1 MSREK
6 NRFHDIMSV
15 DFKRFL
21 MILSNTNTMKDKD
34 FKKIAEF
41 HGHVC
46 PGLAYGY
53 RVAKAALR
61 ELGEK
66 AKDEE
71 VVSIVENDSCA
82 VDAIQVFVGSTF
94 GKGNLIFK
102 DYGKQVY
109 TFISR
114 KKSKGLRISVD
125 FKGYQETEKDK
136 SIWRKFFSGNKSP
149 QIMNDVRKIKN
160 KKIEAI
166 LNSPEKE
173 LLTIKNVKIKPPDEA
188 RIFPVVR
195 CEICSEKVT
204 EPRARIKKGKVVC
217 LPCFENP
224 PSTPLY

>member
-1 MSREK
+1 
-6 NRFHDIMSV
+6 
-15 DFKRFL
+15 
-21 MILSNTNTMKDKD
+21 MKDKD

-53 RVAKAALR
+53 RVAKVALR

-66 AKDEE
+66 ARDEE
-71 VVSIVENDSCA
+71 IVSIVENDSCA
-82 VDAIQVFVGSTF
+82 VDAIQVLIGSTF

-114 KKSKGLRISVD
+114 KTGKGLRISVD

-136 SIWRKFFSGNKSP
+136 AIWNRFLSGDRSQKT
-149 QIMNDVRKIKN
+149 IKEVRRIKD
-160 KKIEAI
+160 KKIETI
-166 LNSPEKE
+166 LKSPEKD
-173 LLTIKNVKIKPPDEA
+173 LLTIRNVKIKPPEEA
-188 RIFPVVR
+188 KIYTAIR
-195 CEICSEKVT
+195 CEECGEKVM
-204 EPRARIKKGKVVC
+204 EPRAKIKEGKIVC

>member
-1 MSREK
+1 
-6 NRFHDIMSV
+6 
-15 DFKRFL
+15 
-21 MILSNTNTMKDKD
+21 MKDKD
-34 FKKIAEF
+34 FKKVAEF

-53 RVAKAALR
+53 RVAKTALK

-71 VVSIVENDSCA
+71 IVTIVENDSCA
-82 VDAIQVFVGSTF
+82 VDAIQVLIGSTF

-114 KKSKGLRISVD
+114 RTGKGLRISVD
-125 FKGYQETEKDK
+125 FKDYKDAEKDK
-136 SIWRKFFSGNKSP
+136 ALMDKFLSGNRSP
-149 QIMNDVRKIKN
+149 EVMKEVRRIKN

-166 LNSPEKE
+166 LKSPEKD
-173 LLTIKNVKIKPPDEA
+173 LLKIKEVKLKPPEEA

-195 CEICSEKVT
+195 CEVCGEKVM
-204 EPRARIKKGKVVC
+204 EPRARLKEGKVVC
-217 LPCFENP
+217 LPCF
-224 PSTPLY
+224 

>member
-6 NRFHDIMSV
+6 NRFHDIMYV

-21 MILSNTNTMKDKD
+21 MILSNTMKNKD

-46 PGLAYGY
+46 PGVAYGY

-71 VVSIVENDSCA
+71 IVSIVENDSCA
-82 VDAIQVFVGSTF
+82 VDAIQVLVGSTF
-94 GKGNLIFK
+94 GKGNLIFR

-109 TFISR
+109 TFINR
-114 KKSKGLRISVD
+114 KTGKGLRIGID
-125 FKGYQETEKDK
+125 FKAYKETVKDK
-136 SIWRKFFSGNKSP
+136 AVMDKFLSGNKSP
-149 QIMNDVRKIKN
+149 QVMREVRKVKD
-160 KKIEAI
+160 KKIAVI
-166 LNSPEKE
+166 LNSPEKG
-173 LLTIKNVKIKPPDEA
+173 LLTIKNVKIKPPDKA

-195 CEICSEKVT
+195 CEICNEKVM
-204 EPRARIKKGKVVC
+204 EPRARIKEGKVVC
-217 LPCFENP
+217 LHCFENP
-224 PSTPLY
+224 PSNPLY